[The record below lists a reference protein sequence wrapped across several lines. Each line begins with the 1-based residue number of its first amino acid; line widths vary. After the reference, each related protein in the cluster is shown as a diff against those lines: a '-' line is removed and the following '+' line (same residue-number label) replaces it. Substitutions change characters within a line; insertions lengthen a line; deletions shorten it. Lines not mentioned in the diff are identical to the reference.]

1 MADRKISE
9 LSEAASVASGDYIV
23 VVTGVAEGG
32 SALTTNKFAMSG
44 LMNDVVNIDEVIIA
58 GTGIVLDST
67 VNVGAPN
74 TVEINVDGYS
84 VIGHTHTASAITD
97 FSTAVANEIQQII
110 TFQDSDLINT
120 GSNLVSST
128 DLSIPL
134 AANSKY
140 LCELGVIIVNNEDT
154 SLVSGLINVT
164 GTMSVNYPT
173 KLYGTWN
180 HLDIDNQGHATV
192 HGSIS
197 SVSGYGLLIDELDPA
212 ANGEE
217 LVVINKFT
225 VETTNNEA
233 DTISFGFVTNSTNS
247 ATSGVLKRGSW
258 LKAEKII

>member
-23 VVTGVAEGG
+23 VVTGVAAGG

-84 VIGHTHTASAITD
+84 LLGHTHTASDITD
-97 FSTAVANEIQQII
+97 FSTAVADEIQQII
-110 TFQDSDLINT
+110 KLQNSDLVNT
-120 GSNLVSST
+120 GSSLVEST
-128 DLSIPL
+128 DLSISL
-134 AANSKY
+134 EANSKY
-140 LCELGVIIVNNEDT
+140 LCELGTIIVNNENT
-154 SLVSGLINVT
+154 SIVSGLVNVT
-164 GTMSVNYPT
+164 GTMAVNYPT

-180 HLDIDNQGHATV
+180 HLDIDNQGQANL
-192 HGSIS
+192 HGSLS
-197 SVSGYGLLIDELDPA
+197 SVTGYGLLVDELDTS
-212 ANGEE
+212 ANGQEMTI
-217 LVVINKFT
+217 LNKFT

-233 DTISFGFVTNSTNS
+233 DTISFGFVTNSTNP
-247 ATSGVLKRGSW
+247 ATSGVLKKGSW